1 MSKKDNND
9 ENYSWSERMKN
20 ETQKAFTYF
29 NTYLNLGPNRTL
41 NKTRAKHNNDISLQQ
56 LKVYSSKY
64 HWVDRAN
71 QKDEYDVYLRNER
84 LKQEQDAYFDK
95 RLEQLDQY
103 HQATDAVLGQLMIDL
118 GLIPNPKTGEFEPN
132 NRVNSTTVAN
142 SIQNLSNANA
152 VTSKLALRFLGLPEM
167 IQDTQ
172 EVIVDADVNT
182 TRDEDTSK
190 RYAEF
195 TEAIMDKRFID
206 KQLDIINEMVK
217 QEGNSRKDGK

>member
-1 MSKKDNND
+1 MSNKNNKD
-9 ENYSWSERMKN
+9 ENYSWMSRMKN
-20 ETQKAFTYF
+20 ETVKAFTYF

-41 NKTRAKHNNDISLQQ
+41 TKTRAEHDNDISLQQ
-56 LKVYSSKY
+56 LKVYSTKY
-64 HWVDRAN
+64 HWVDRAA
-71 QKDEYDVYLRNER
+71 QKDEYDIYIKNKK
-84 LKQEQDAYFDK
+84 LKEEQDAYFDK
-95 RLEQLDQY
+95 RLQQLDQY

-118 GLIPNPKTGEFEPN
+118 GLIPNPKTNQYEPN

-172 EVIVDADVNT
+172 EVVVDADVNT
-182 TRDEDTSK
+182 HRDEDTTK

-195 TEAIMDKRFID
+195 TEAIMDKKFID
-206 KQLDIINEMVK
+206 KQLDIISEMVK
-217 QEGNSRKDGK
+217 KEGNKRGDD